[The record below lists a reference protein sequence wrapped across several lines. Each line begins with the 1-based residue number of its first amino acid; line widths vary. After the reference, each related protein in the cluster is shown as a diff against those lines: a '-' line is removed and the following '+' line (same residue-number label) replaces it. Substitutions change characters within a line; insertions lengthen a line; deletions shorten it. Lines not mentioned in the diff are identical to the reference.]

1 MNDDELAPHVSD
13 AIKHVAPATSAQR
26 DEHIAAALAEIS
38 PVSSRSRT
46 KWLSAAAAIVV
57 LLIGGNALYASLGPS
72 ENTPAEIAMSEQTSS
87 QPSATSKGTIVG
99 PTNGTDKGFS
109 SGSSCG
115 ADLTG
120 YTIVGTYTSLGSV
133 HEVWSSTKN
142 LVVIDQT
149 SCALLGSFTH
159 PVVVANE
166 KTCDGFF
173 STTDTQWVGAY
184 SVTGAT
190 LTLIAAI
197 NELQIRDGSCEVIA
211 SYPLPTQP

>member
-1 MNDDELAPHVSD
+1 MNDDELAPHISD

-57 LLIGGNALYASLGPS
+57 LLIGGNALYTSLAPS

-87 QPSATSKGTIVG
+87 QPSATSKGSV
-99 PTNGTDKGFS
+99 
-109 SGSSCG
+109 CG

-120 YTIVGTYTSLGSV
+120 YTIVGTYTSSGSV

-142 LVVIDQT
+142 LVVIDKT

-190 LTLIAAI
+190 LTLIAAT

>member
-1 MNDDELAPHVSD
+1 MNDDELAPHISD

-87 QPSATSKGTIVG
+87 QPSATSKGSV
-99 PTNGTDKGFS
+99 
-109 SGSSCG
+109 CG

-120 YTIVGTYTSLGSV
+120 YTIVGTYTSSGSV
-133 HEVWSSTKN
+133 REVWSSTKN

-166 KTCDGFF
+166 KTCAGFF

-190 LTLIAAI
+190 LTLIAAT